1 MPSIVARM
9 TRTSERLPEDDRRV
23 WVLLPNMTVPGD
35 NPEDTLTTP
44 IVAQYIDRAGGYWR
58 WASSH
63 KIIESNIEWWCDI
76 PKVQVEPDYIGHTVK
91 RERVVELL
99 EALAEELRVPELGP
113 QLELVR
119 MMPED
124 QLCER
129 FDLTLEQPTL
139 WGPNHRLS
147 VDLRVRGL
155 PCANL

>member
-9 TRTSERLPEDDRRV
+9 IPTSQRLPEDDRRV
-23 WVLLPNMTVPGD
+23 WVLLPNMVVPGD

-44 IVAQYIDRAGGYWR
+44 IVARYTADHGGYWR

-113 QLELVR
+113 QLELVW
-119 MMPED
+119 MLPGD

-129 FDLTLEQPTL
+129 FQLNLQQPTL
-139 WGPNHRLS
+139 FSPNPKLEI
-147 VDLRVRGL
+147 DLTIQGV
-155 PCANL
+155 PHV